1 MPRTGA
7 GERAGA
13 ALLRDHAR
21 PDLWIAR
28 EARCDPGTVAT
39 MRRRLGLPWTGGRM
53 VVGSSNPGAL
63 SRALAELRANPVRT
77 LREIASAASTA
88 HPTVL
93 RARRQLER
101 AAAART
107 EAAWQALCLRQPE
120 RLVIPCQ
127 PVMPGKNDGEFERGW
142 PRESDAAVRMC
153 TRWCPVLAPCRAWA
167 LSQPPGPGVL
177 GGLTQR
183 ERQLA

>member
-1 MPRTGA
+1 
-7 GERAGA
+7 
-13 ALLRDHAR
+13 
-21 PDLWIAR
+21 
-28 EARCDPGTVAT
+28 

-63 SRALAELRANPVRT
+63 SRAMAELRADSART
-77 LREIASAASTA
+77 LREIAGAACCT

-101 AAAART
+101 AAARRT

-127 PVMPGKNDGEFERGW
+127 PVMPGKDEGGFARGW
-142 PRESDAAVRMC
+142 PVESPAAVRMC
-153 TRWCPVLAPCRAWA
+153 TRYCPVLSQCRAWA
-167 LSQPPGPGVL
+167 LAQPSQPGVL
-177 GGLTQR
+177 GGMTRR
-183 ERQLA
+183 ERLAARLA